1 MKCAGSIVRALAAAA
16 PVPARIIPS
25 RLQPLSR
32 ALQKPPS
39 MELAQSL
46 LDRRDEY
53 ISIRINETLLDG
65 ELGLLFL
72 GLNHRIEGRL
82 ASDIT
87 LIQPLG
93 ELRQGK

>member
-1 MKCAGSIVRALAAAA
+1 MGTESPTLLLEEYELMQQVYN
-16 PVPARIIPS
+16 PNHG
-25 RLQPLSR
+25 
-32 ALQKPPS
+32 QKPPS
-39 MELAQSL
+39 LESGQL
-46 LDRRDEY
+46 LLNRRDEY
-53 ISIRINETLLDG
+53 IASRINETLVEG